1 MEEMRAREEG
11 HPIHPKTP
19 RGSGRGGSGEEE
31 ELRRV
36 EGRERERR
44 VGKQVLELFTPRPRP
59 QDLQDLPR
67 ADNTALS

>member
-1 MEEMRAREEG
+1 MEGMKAREEE

-44 VGKQVLELFTPRPRP
+44 VGELVLEPFTPRPP
-59 QDLQDLPR
+59 SQNPSKPAQ
-67 ADNTALS
+67 AG